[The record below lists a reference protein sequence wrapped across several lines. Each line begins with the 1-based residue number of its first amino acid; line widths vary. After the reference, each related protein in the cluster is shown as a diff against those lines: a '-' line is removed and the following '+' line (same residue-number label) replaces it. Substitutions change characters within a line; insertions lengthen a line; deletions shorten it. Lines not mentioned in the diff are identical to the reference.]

1 MSHHVLA
8 NTTKDENVVL
18 ASLPA
23 SFGGKMP
30 PLPSIFKG
38 GGAGFLSGNISKYIS
53 ELIQV
58 GGLAYVA
65 VKTSFQICFLAF
77 CHH

>member
-1 MSHHVLA
+1 VGEVNLFLLDKGILKLACAESLLLRMSPHVLA
-8 NTTKDENVVL
+8 NTTNDENVVQ

-38 GGAGFLSGNISKYIS
+38 VTMF
-53 ELIQV
+53 
-58 GGLAYVA
+58 
-65 VKTSFQICFLAF
+65 
-77 CHH
+77 